1 MALGADGSHIRR
13 LVLAR
18 GLGMTALGAAIGLAC
33 ALQTSRL
40 MGYLLYQVSPLDP
53 PTFGIAVGV
62 VILAAL
68 AACVAPVR
76 RATRTDPIQALR
88 A

>member
-1 MALGADGSHIRR
+1 
-13 LVLAR
+13 
-18 GLGMTALGAAIGLAC
+18 MTALGTLIGVAC
-33 ALQTSRL
+33 ALQTTRL

-62 VILAAL
+62 VVLAAL
-68 AACVAPVR
+68 AACVVPVR
-76 RATRTDPIQALR
+76 RAIRTDPIQALR

>member
-1 MALGADGSHIRR
+1 
-13 LVLAR
+13 
-18 GLGMTALGAAIGLAC
+18 MTAVGVVIGLAF

-40 MGYLLYQVSPLDP
+40 MGYLLYHVSPLDP